1 MSLSNIFI
9 FILICFSSLIHN
21 ISSADYGTALTKS
34 LLFFEGQR
42 SGVLPPNQRV
52 EWRGDSALKDGQD
65 VGVRYISYTFYLILY
80 IFIYH

>member
-9 FILICFSSLIHN
+9 FILICFFSLIHN

-65 VGVRYISYTFYLILY
+65 VGVRYIILFLTP
-80 IFIYH
+80 FI